1 MTNDPLDAMMA
12 RWNHIQGSLFP
23 WQREEVDPITEA
35 LGRLVTTLDVIGLEA
50 FVPEPPRGPGRPP
63 EDRRAVTRAFAAKA
77 MLGVPTTNALIERL
91 AVGKSLRRILGWERR
106 SQVPSEAT
114 FSRAFAEFAQ
124 DDLPDRMHAA
134 LIARTLGGRIVGV
147 IARDATEI
155 EAREKPAKKETNDKN
170 DDPPPDSAA
179 PPRKRGRPRKDEDRP
194 KPEPTRL
201 ERQTTQSL
209 GQMLAELPTA
219 CDVGAA
225 RRTAR
230 ATRKPGT
237 GYKLHLDVACGQ
249 IPVSCVLTSASVHD
263 SQVAIPLMTMTSAR
277 IAYLY
282 DLMDAAYDAAAI
294 HDHGQALGHR
304 PIIDRN
310 FRAQHEAKAEWAREV
325 ERMKL
330 IRMPD
335 PDDVIFD
342 FRTMA
347 EQINAR
353 LKDEFEVRPCARRHQ
368 GQMPPRVRPGRA
380 HGRSNTPRHEIQAGA
395 DLSPRQ
401 PALGRS
407 HKFTALTEF
416 ARARRITIPAP
427 ATSRCGSLS
436 TPTRLTFETARTNH
450 NYVEVTYELDAKRFY
465 DVQRIVRII
474 FGSQS

>member
-23 WQREEVDPITEA
+23 WLREEVDPITEA
-35 LGRLVTTLDVIGLEA
+35 LGRLVTPLDVIGLEA

-63 EDRRAVTRAFAAKA
+63 EDRRALARAFVAKA

-91 AVGKSLRRILGWERR
+91 AVDKSLRRILGWERR

-114 FSRAFAEFAQ
+114 FSRAFAEFARG
-124 DDLPDRMHAA
+124 DLPDKMHAA
-134 LIARTLGGRIVGV
+134 LIARTLGGRLGGAIARAVGGGIVAG

-155 EAREKPAKKETNDKN
+155 KAREKPAKKETNENN
-170 DDPPPDSAA
+170 DDPPPPDSAA

-219 CDVGAA
+219 CDVGCKKNSKGYKE
-225 RRTAR
+225 TWN
-230 ATRKPGT
+230 

-277 IAYLY
+277 IAYLS
-282 DLMDAAYDAAAI
+282 DLREAPYAAAAI
-294 HDHGQALGHR
+294 HDHGQALGHM

-310 FRAQHEAKAEWAREV
+310 FRAQHEAKAEWAKEV

-330 IRMPD
+330 VHMPD

-347 EQINAR
+347 ERINAR
-353 LKDEFEVRPCARRHQ
+353 LKDEFGARFV
-368 GQMPPRVRPGRA
+368 RVR
-380 HGRSNTPRHEIQAGA
+380 GA
-395 DLSPRQ
+395 IKVKCHLVFGLLALTVDQILRVTKFR
-401 PALGRS
+401 PAL
-407 HKFTALTEF
+407 T
-416 ARARRITIPAP
+416 
-427 ATSRCGSLS
+427 
-436 TPTRLTFETARTNH
+436 
-450 NYVEVTYELDAKRFY
+450 
-465 DVQRIVRII
+465 
-474 FGSQS
+474 